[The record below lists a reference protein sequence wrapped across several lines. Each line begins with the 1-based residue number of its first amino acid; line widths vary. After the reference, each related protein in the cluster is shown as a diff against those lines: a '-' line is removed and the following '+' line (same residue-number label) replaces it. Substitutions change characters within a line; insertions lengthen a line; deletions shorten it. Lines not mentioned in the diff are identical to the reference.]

1 MSVKDNSFQERL
13 SNFVKDD
20 INPNLAA
27 HGGWI
32 EIVSADEDTGVV
44 KLKMGGGCQGC
55 GASAATMQHGIKM
68 ALMDEFTEIN
78 EVLDA
83 TDHSAGENPFYLGNP
98 FK

>member
-1 MSVKDNSFQERL
+1 MNQKDNNFRDKL
-13 SNFVKDD
+13 SAFVKDD
-20 INPNLAA
+20 INPSLAA

-32 EIVSADEDTGVV
+32 EIHSVNEDTGVIE
-44 KLKMGGGCQGC
+44 LKMGGGCQGC
-55 GASAATMQHGIKM
+55 GASASTLQHGIKM

-83 TDHSAGENPFYLGNP
+83 TDHSAGENPFYMGNP

>member
-1 MSVKDNSFQERL
+1 MSTKDNSFRERL

-20 INPNLAA
+20 INPNLAS

-32 EIVSADEDTGVV
+32 EIVSANEETGVIE
-44 KLKMGGGCQGC
+44 LKMGGGCQGC
-55 GASAATMQHGIKM
+55 GASASTLQHGIKM
-68 ALMDEFTEIN
+68 ALMDEFKEIN

-83 TDHSAGENPFYLGNP
+83 TDHSAGENPFYMGNP